1 LQVSDSCWSGWSS
14 SSVSLSVS
22 VAATRDSP
30 PVSLISQSYM
40 EMDQCLFYLEGD
52 PLDIHVPNIQY
63 LMSIHF
69 PNIWYNSN
77 RGK

>member
-1 LQVSDSCWSGWSS
+1 MLAGLRLLLVRLIILLRLAL
-14 SSVSLSVS
+14 SLSCGHKRFPS
-22 VAATRDSP
+22 AP
-30 PVSLISQSYM
+30 SLISQSYM

-69 PNIWYNSN
+69 PNI
-77 RGK
+77 